1 MSTNPFL
8 EQVRSSFQ
16 RSRSLNAGPSLQP
29 NRVISE
35 IQNRLEREL
44 ATAKEQAIATF
55 EGLAIHTDL
64 PGSSPS
70 NSESSSDQ
78 EEEEMAANELMGDL
92 DIPTIPASPS
102 SILLPTAA
110 RNYELKS
117 SHLNMLP
124 SFYGLPNE
132 DPLTHIKDI
141 FNVVSSFPLTGV
153 TEEQLRM
160 RVFPYT
166 LKDKAKYWLNSLKP
180 GSLMT
185 WGAIQKK
192 FLEKYFST
200 QKIDMLR
207 DKILLFAQQD
217 DESFCEAWERF
228 NGLLN
233 QCPHHG
239 IPLKLQMRMFYK
251 GLTPSSH
258 NIVTNFAGGSYKTK
272 TPEETYEL
280 FEEIAMET
288 QHTDTR
294 GKRIAGGSND
304 SSSVQIS
311 KLEQKLDALLALN
324 SRNPLKEVCS
334 ICETHD
340 HPTISCPFGA
350 AYPEFVQEQAK
361 LVNSYNRGPINDP
374 YSQSYNPGWRN
385 HPNFSWRN
393 TQNQA
398 NPPSLQRPQQS
409 SSLEDIVKQMAIN
422 QSNFQ
427 QTTQAAIS
435 KLEVQLG
442 QIATEI
448 SQREPGKWPTQTV
461 INPKN
466 QEAKAVHVLRSG
478 KIVDNKVVSDLS
490 NDVVVVEDEDEDE
503 EETTAM
509 EGEQP
514 KTSQSAP
521 KAKSDSQEPN
531 PFQLHKRDDKFVPSH
546 LHQDRYIPPPPYIP
560 PIPFPGRLKK
570 ANQDKAFKEIYDIL
584 SKVNIN
590 LPLLDVVKQIPAYGK
605 FIKHLMTHKL
615 NFTPS
620 EEVKLNKNVSAVLQ
634 RKLPPKLEDPGSF
647 NIPINIGD
655 KTVGRAMLDLG
666 ASINVMPYSVYQA
679 LGLEGIKKTSIRL
692 ELADH
697 SIKYPRGIVED
708 ILVQVNTLILP
719 ADFVVM
725 DMEDN
730 PYVDRV
736 DPILLGRPFMATAD
750 TIIKVKDG
758 TLSMTV
764 LGETVEFKVF
774 DALSQPSI
782 TLDTCFSIDVV
793 DHEVSS
799 KIVQKKSNDALEAV
813 LTQEEEDLFESEFQE
828 VMAALEVFQPYPPSF
843 RPPLET
849 IASSSTK
856 LEPSIITPPK
866 LELKPLP
873 NHLKYAYLGANE
885 TLPVIIAASLTS
897 HEEDSLIEVLKEH
910 KTALGWT
917 IADIKGISPS
927 MCMHRILMEE
937 DSKPSRDAQRR
948 LNPNMKEV
956 VRAEVLKL
964 LDVGIIYPIS
974 DSKWV
979 SPVQVVPKKSGI
991 TVVKNEKNELVPT
1004 RTITGWRVC
1013 IDYRKLNTSTRKDHF
1028 PLPFIDQM
1036 LDRLSGHAYYCF
1048 LDGFSGYNQ
1057 IPIAPEDQEKTTFTC
1072 PFGTFAYRRMP
1083 FGLCNAPAT
1092 FQRCMMAIFS
1102 DMVER
1107 FMEVFM
1113 DDFSVFGS
1121 SFDDCLHHLSLVL
1134 TRCQETNLILNWEK
1148 CHFMVRQGIVLGHV
1162 VSNKGIQ
1169 VDKAKINII
1178 TNLPPPSSVKG
1189 VRSFLGHA
1197 GFYRRFI
1204 KNFSSIS
1211 RPLCNLLAK
1220 DAVFEFDEICME
1232 AFTTL
1237 KKELTSAPIIIAP
1250 DWSLPFEIMC
1260 DASDFAIG
1268 AVLGQK
1274 KNKLPHV
1281 IHYAS
1286 RTLNDAQLNYSTTEK
1301 ELLAVVFALEKFRP
1315 YLVGSKVIVYSDH
1328 AALRYLLTKK
1338 DAKPRLIR
1346 WILLLQEFDLE
1357 IRDKK
1362 GCENVVADHLSRI
1375 VVEEQGEAVL
1385 PLNETFPDEQLYVA
1399 QVKEPWYADFVNYL
1413 ACGVLRNDLTYQ
1425 DKKKFFSMVKHYVW
1439 DEPFL
1444 FKHCPD
1450 QLIRRCVP
1458 EEEQESILRHSHE
1471 LACGGHFGAKKTALK
1486 ILQSGFFWPTLFK
1499 DAFNFCVKC
1508 DRCQRMGNI
1517 SRRNELPLKNIL
1529 FVELFDVWG
1538 IDFMGP
1544 FPSSFGYTY
1553 ILVAV
1558 DYVSKWVEAIA
1569 TKTNDH
1575 KVVLK
1580 FLRDN
1585 IFTRFGTPR
1594 AVISDGGS
1602 HFCNK
1607 LFEALMKKYNI
1618 THRVSTPYHPQTSGQ
1633 VEISNREIKQI
1644 LEKVVNST
1652 RKDWAAK
1659 LNDALWAYRT
1669 AYKTPIGMS
1678 PYRLVFGKACHLP
1691 MELEH
1696 NAFWAIKKLNFD
1708 LDKAGHVRKFQL
1720 NELEEIRH
1728 ESYENAKLYKERTK
1742 SYHDRNIQRKE
1753 FTKGMSVLLF
1763 NSRLR
1768 LFPGKLKSRWLG
1780 PFTVVNVSPYGAVE
1794 IQNPKDG
1801 STFKV
1806 NGQRL
1811 KPFYEG
1817 VSVGI
1822 QTGHVVD
1829 HLPFVQSS

>member
-64 PGSSPS
+64 SGSSPS

-78 EEEEMAANELMGDL
+78 EEEEMAANEFMGDL

-200 QKIDMLR
+200 QKTDMLR
-207 DKILLFAQQD
+207 DKIFLFAQQD

-239 IPLKLQMRMFYK
+239 IPLKLQMR
-251 GLTPSSH
+251 
-258 NIVTNFAGGSYKTK
+258 GSYKTK

-280 FEEIAMET
+280 FEQIAMET

-304 SSSVQIS
+304 SSSMQIS

-409 SSLEDIVKQMAIN
+409 SSLEDIVRQMAIN

-448 SQREPGKWPTQTV
+448 AQREPGKWPSQTV
-461 INPKN
+461 INPKIH
-466 QEAKAVHVLRSG
+466 EAKAVHVLRSG
-478 KIVDNKVVSDLS
+478 KIVDNKVGSDLS
-490 NDVVVVEDEDEDE
+490 NDVVVVEDEDE

-546 LHQDRYIPPPPYIP
+546 LHQDRYIPPPPYIT

-615 NFTPS
+615 KFTPS

-799 KIVQKKSNDALEAV
+799 KIVQKKSNEALEAV

-828 VMAALEVFQPYPPSF
+828 VMAALEVFQPYPPSC
-843 RPPLET
+843 RPPLEPL
-849 IASSSTK
+849 ASSSTK

-866 LELKPLP
+866 LEL
-873 NHLKYAYLGANE
+873 N
-885 TLPVIIAASLTS
+885 
-897 HEEDSLIEVLKEH
+897 
-910 KTALGWT
+910 
-917 IADIKGISPS
+917 
-927 MCMHRILMEE
+927 
-937 DSKPSRDAQRR
+937 
-948 LNPNMKEV
+948 
-956 VRAEVLKL
+956 
-964 LDVGIIYPIS
+964 
-974 DSKWV
+974 
-979 SPVQVVPKKSGI
+979 
-991 TVVKNEKNELVPT
+991 
-1004 RTITGWRVC
+1004 
-1013 IDYRKLNTSTRKDHF
+1013 
-1028 PLPFIDQM
+1028 
-1036 LDRLSGHAYYCF
+1036 
-1048 LDGFSGYNQ
+1048 
-1057 IPIAPEDQEKTTFTC
+1057 
-1072 PFGTFAYRRMP
+1072 
-1083 FGLCNAPAT
+1083 
-1092 FQRCMMAIFS
+1092 
-1102 DMVER
+1102 
-1107 FMEVFM
+1107 
-1113 DDFSVFGS
+1113 
-1121 SFDDCLHHLSLVL
+1121 
-1134 TRCQETNLILNWEK
+1134 
-1148 CHFMVRQGIVLGHV
+1148 
-1162 VSNKGIQ
+1162 
-1169 VDKAKINII
+1169 AKI
-1178 TNLPPPSSVKG
+1178 
-1189 VRSFLGHA
+1189 
-1197 GFYRRFI
+1197 
-1204 KNFSSIS
+1204 
-1211 RPLCNLLAK
+1211 
-1220 DAVFEFDEICME
+1220 
-1232 AFTTL
+1232 
-1237 KKELTSAPIIIAP
+1237 
-1250 DWSLPFEIMC
+1250 
-1260 DASDFAIG
+1260 
-1268 AVLGQK
+1268 
-1274 KNKLPHV
+1274 
-1281 IHYAS
+1281 
-1286 RTLNDAQLNYSTTEK
+1286 
-1301 ELLAVVFALEKFRP
+1301 
-1315 YLVGSKVIVYSDH
+1315 
-1328 AALRYLLTKK
+1328 
-1338 DAKPRLIR
+1338 
-1346 WILLLQEFDLE
+1346 
-1357 IRDKK
+1357 
-1362 GCENVVADHLSRI
+1362 
-1375 VVEEQGEAVL
+1375 
-1385 PLNETFPDEQLYVA
+1385 
-1399 QVKEPWYADFVNYL
+1399 
-1413 ACGVLRNDLTYQ
+1413 
-1425 DKKKFFSMVKHYVW
+1425 
-1439 DEPFL
+1439 
-1444 FKHCPD
+1444 
-1450 QLIRRCVP
+1450 
-1458 EEEQESILRHSHE
+1458 
-1471 LACGGHFGAKKTALK
+1471 
-1486 ILQSGFFWPTLFK
+1486 
-1499 DAFNFCVKC
+1499 
-1508 DRCQRMGNI
+1508 
-1517 SRRNELPLKNIL
+1517 
-1529 FVELFDVWG
+1529 
-1538 IDFMGP
+1538 
-1544 FPSSFGYTY
+1544 
-1553 ILVAV
+1553 
-1558 DYVSKWVEAIA
+1558 
-1569 TKTNDH
+1569 
-1575 KVVLK
+1575 
-1580 FLRDN
+1580 
-1585 IFTRFGTPR
+1585 
-1594 AVISDGGS
+1594 
-1602 HFCNK
+1602 
-1607 LFEALMKKYNI
+1607 
-1618 THRVSTPYHPQTSGQ
+1618 
-1633 VEISNREIKQI
+1633 
-1644 LEKVVNST
+1644 
-1652 RKDWAAK
+1652 
-1659 LNDALWAYRT
+1659 
-1669 AYKTPIGMS
+1669 
-1678 PYRLVFGKACHLP
+1678 
-1691 MELEH
+1691 
-1696 NAFWAIKKLNFD
+1696 
-1708 LDKAGHVRKFQL
+1708 
-1720 NELEEIRH
+1720 
-1728 ESYENAKLYKERTK
+1728 YKERTK

-1768 LFPGKLKSRWLG
+1768 LVPGKLKSRWLG

-1817 VSVGI
+1817 MPVGI

>member
-1 MSTNPFL
+1 
-8 EQVRSSFQ
+8 
-16 RSRSLNAGPSLQP
+16 
-29 NRVISE
+29 
-35 IQNRLEREL
+35 
-44 ATAKEQAIATF
+44 
-55 EGLAIHTDL
+55 
-64 PGSSPS
+64 
-70 NSESSSDQ
+70 
-78 EEEEMAANELMGDL
+78 
-92 DIPTIPASPS
+92 
-102 SILLPTAA
+102 
-110 RNYELKS
+110 
-117 SHLNMLP
+117 
-124 SFYGLPNE
+124 
-132 DPLTHIKDI
+132 
-141 FNVVSSFPLTGV
+141 
-153 TEEQLRM
+153 
-160 RVFPYT
+160 
-166 LKDKAKYWLNSLKP
+166 
-180 GSLMT
+180 
-185 WGAIQKK
+185 
-192 FLEKYFST
+192 
-200 QKIDMLR
+200 
-207 DKILLFAQQD
+207 
-217 DESFCEAWERF
+217 
-228 NGLLN
+228 
-233 QCPHHG
+233 
-239 IPLKLQMRMFYK
+239 
-251 GLTPSSH
+251 
-258 NIVTNFAGGSYKTK
+258 
-272 TPEETYEL
+272 
-280 FEEIAMET
+280 MET

-393 TQNQA
+393 TKNQA

-448 SQREPGKWPTQTV
+448 AQREPGKWPSQTV

-478 KIVDNKVVSDLS
+478 KIVDNKVGSDLS
-490 NDVVVVEDEDEDE
+490 NDVVVVEDEDE

-647 NIPINIGD
+647 NIPINMGD

-708 ILVQVNTLILP
+708 ILVQVNTLILQ

-843 RPPLET
+843 RPPLEPL
-849 IASSSTK
+849 ASSSTK
-856 LEPSIITPPK
+856 LEPS
-866 LELKPLP
+866 
-873 NHLKYAYLGANE
+873 
-885 TLPVIIAASLTS
+885 
-897 HEEDSLIEVLKEH
+897 
-910 KTALGWT
+910 
-917 IADIKGISPS
+917 
-927 MCMHRILMEE
+927 
-937 DSKPSRDAQRR
+937 
-948 LNPNMKEV
+948 
-956 VRAEVLKL
+956 
-964 LDVGIIYPIS
+964 
-974 DSKWV
+974 
-979 SPVQVVPKKSGI
+979 
-991 TVVKNEKNELVPT
+991 
-1004 RTITGWRVC
+1004 
-1013 IDYRKLNTSTRKDHF
+1013 
-1028 PLPFIDQM
+1028 
-1036 LDRLSGHAYYCF
+1036 
-1048 LDGFSGYNQ
+1048 
-1057 IPIAPEDQEKTTFTC
+1057 
-1072 PFGTFAYRRMP
+1072 
-1083 FGLCNAPAT
+1083 
-1092 FQRCMMAIFS
+1092 
-1102 DMVER
+1102 
-1107 FMEVFM
+1107 
-1113 DDFSVFGS
+1113 
-1121 SFDDCLHHLSLVL
+1121 
-1134 TRCQETNLILNWEK
+1134 
-1148 CHFMVRQGIVLGHV
+1148 
-1162 VSNKGIQ
+1162 
-1169 VDKAKINII
+1169 
-1178 TNLPPPSSVKG
+1178 
-1189 VRSFLGHA
+1189 
-1197 GFYRRFI
+1197 
-1204 KNFSSIS
+1204 
-1211 RPLCNLLAK
+1211 
-1220 DAVFEFDEICME
+1220 
-1232 AFTTL
+1232 
-1237 KKELTSAPIIIAP
+1237 
-1250 DWSLPFEIMC
+1250 
-1260 DASDFAIG
+1260 
-1268 AVLGQK
+1268 
-1274 KNKLPHV
+1274 
-1281 IHYAS
+1281 
-1286 RTLNDAQLNYSTTEK
+1286 
-1301 ELLAVVFALEKFRP
+1301 
-1315 YLVGSKVIVYSDH
+1315 
-1328 AALRYLLTKK
+1328 
-1338 DAKPRLIR
+1338 
-1346 WILLLQEFDLE
+1346 
-1357 IRDKK
+1357 
-1362 GCENVVADHLSRI
+1362 
-1375 VVEEQGEAVL
+1375 
-1385 PLNETFPDEQLYVA
+1385 
-1399 QVKEPWYADFVNYL
+1399 
-1413 ACGVLRNDLTYQ
+1413 
-1425 DKKKFFSMVKHYVW
+1425 
-1439 DEPFL
+1439 
-1444 FKHCPD
+1444 
-1450 QLIRRCVP
+1450 
-1458 EEEQESILRHSHE
+1458 
-1471 LACGGHFGAKKTALK
+1471 
-1486 ILQSGFFWPTLFK
+1486 
-1499 DAFNFCVKC
+1499 
-1508 DRCQRMGNI
+1508 
-1517 SRRNELPLKNIL
+1517 
-1529 FVELFDVWG
+1529 
-1538 IDFMGP
+1538 
-1544 FPSSFGYTY
+1544 
-1553 ILVAV
+1553 
-1558 DYVSKWVEAIA
+1558 
-1569 TKTNDH
+1569 
-1575 KVVLK
+1575 
-1580 FLRDN
+1580 
-1585 IFTRFGTPR
+1585 
-1594 AVISDGGS
+1594 
-1602 HFCNK
+1602 
-1607 LFEALMKKYNI
+1607 NI

-1753 FTKGMSVLLF
+1753 FTKGMSVLLV

>member
-1 MSTNPFL
+1 MSSNPFL

-78 EEEEMAANELMGDL
+78 EEEEMAANEFMGDL

-200 QKIDMLR
+200 QKTDMLR
-207 DKILLFAQQD
+207 DKIFLFAQQD

-239 IPLKLQMRMFYK
+239 IPLKLQMR
-251 GLTPSSH
+251 
-258 NIVTNFAGGSYKTK
+258 GSYKTK

-280 FEEIAMET
+280 FEQIAMET

-409 SSLEDIVKQMAIN
+409 SSLEDIVRQMAIN

-448 SQREPGKWPTQTV
+448 AQREPGKWPSQTV

-478 KIVDNKVVSDLS
+478 KIVDNKVGSDLS
-490 NDVVVVEDEDEDE
+490 NDVVVVEDEDE

-509 EGEQP
+509 EGEQT

-546 LHQDRYIPPPPYIP
+546 LHQDGYIPPSPYIP

-750 TIIKVKDG
+750 TMIKVKDG

-828 VMAALEVFQPYPPSF
+828 VMAALEVS
-843 RPPLET
+843 
-849 IASSSTK
+849 
-856 LEPSIITPPK
+856 
-866 LELKPLP
+866 
-873 NHLKYAYLGANE
+873 GG
-885 TLPVIIAASLTS
+885 
-897 HEEDSLIEVLKEH
+897 EV
-910 KTALGWT
+910 
-917 IADIKGISPS
+917 
-927 MCMHRILMEE
+927 
-937 DSKPSRDAQRR
+937 
-948 LNPNMKEV
+948 
-956 VRAEVLKL
+956 
-964 LDVGIIYPIS
+964 
-974 DSKWV
+974 
-979 SPVQVVPKKSGI
+979 
-991 TVVKNEKNELVPT
+991 
-1004 RTITGWRVC
+1004 
-1013 IDYRKLNTSTRKDHF
+1013 
-1028 PLPFIDQM
+1028 
-1036 LDRLSGHAYYCF
+1036 
-1048 LDGFSGYNQ
+1048 
-1057 IPIAPEDQEKTTFTC
+1057 
-1072 PFGTFAYRRMP
+1072 
-1083 FGLCNAPAT
+1083 
-1092 FQRCMMAIFS
+1092 
-1102 DMVER
+1102 
-1107 FMEVFM
+1107 
-1113 DDFSVFGS
+1113 
-1121 SFDDCLHHLSLVL
+1121 
-1134 TRCQETNLILNWEK
+1134 
-1148 CHFMVRQGIVLGHV
+1148 
-1162 VSNKGIQ
+1162 
-1169 VDKAKINII
+1169 
-1178 TNLPPPSSVKG
+1178 
-1189 VRSFLGHA
+1189 
-1197 GFYRRFI
+1197 
-1204 KNFSSIS
+1204 
-1211 RPLCNLLAK
+1211 
-1220 DAVFEFDEICME
+1220 
-1232 AFTTL
+1232 
-1237 KKELTSAPIIIAP
+1237 
-1250 DWSLPFEIMC
+1250 
-1260 DASDFAIG
+1260 
-1268 AVLGQK
+1268 
-1274 KNKLPHV
+1274 
-1281 IHYAS
+1281 
-1286 RTLNDAQLNYSTTEK
+1286 
-1301 ELLAVVFALEKFRP
+1301 
-1315 YLVGSKVIVYSDH
+1315 
-1328 AALRYLLTKK
+1328 
-1338 DAKPRLIR
+1338 
-1346 WILLLQEFDLE
+1346 
-1357 IRDKK
+1357 
-1362 GCENVVADHLSRI
+1362 
-1375 VVEEQGEAVL
+1375 
-1385 PLNETFPDEQLYVA
+1385 
-1399 QVKEPWYADFVNYL
+1399 
-1413 ACGVLRNDLTYQ
+1413 
-1425 DKKKFFSMVKHYVW
+1425 
-1439 DEPFL
+1439 
-1444 FKHCPD
+1444 
-1450 QLIRRCVP
+1450 
-1458 EEEQESILRHSHE
+1458 
-1471 LACGGHFGAKKTALK
+1471 
-1486 ILQSGFFWPTLFK
+1486 
-1499 DAFNFCVKC
+1499 FNFCSFVFTIFVRLSLSYNQC
-1508 DRCQRMGNI
+1508 YRAAIEIFI
-1517 SRRNELPLKNIL
+1517 SEILHFTKLLLLEFWWLK
-1529 FVELFDVWG
+1529 
-1538 IDFMGP
+1538 
-1544 FPSSFGYTY
+1544 
-1553 ILVAV
+1553 
-1558 DYVSKWVEAIA
+1558 
-1569 TKTNDH
+1569 
-1575 KVVLK
+1575 
-1580 FLRDN
+1580 
-1585 IFTRFGTPR
+1585 
-1594 AVISDGGS
+1594 
-1602 HFCNK
+1602 
-1607 LFEALMKKYNI
+1607 
-1618 THRVSTPYHPQTSGQ
+1618 YHA
-1633 VEISNREIKQI
+1633 QI
-1644 LEKVVNST
+1644 LE
-1652 RKDWAAK
+1652 
-1659 LNDALWAYRT
+1659 
-1669 AYKTPIGMS
+1669 
-1678 PYRLVFGKACHLP
+1678 GK
-1691 MELEH
+1691 
-1696 NAFWAIKKLNFD
+1696 
-1708 LDKAGHVRKFQL
+1708 
-1720 NELEEIRH
+1720 
-1728 ESYENAKLYKERTK
+1728 
-1742 SYHDRNIQRKE
+1742 
-1753 FTKGMSVLLF
+1753 
-1763 NSRLR
+1763 
-1768 LFPGKLKSRWLG
+1768 
-1780 PFTVVNVSPYGAVE
+1780 
-1794 IQNPKDG
+1794 
-1801 STFKV
+1801 
-1806 NGQRL
+1806 
-1811 KPFYEG
+1811 
-1817 VSVGI
+1817 
-1822 QTGHVVD
+1822 
-1829 HLPFVQSS
+1829 

>member
-44 ATAKEQAIATF
+44 ATGKEQAITTF
-55 EGLAIHTDL
+55 ECLAIHTDL
-64 PGSSPS
+64 LGSSPS
-70 NSESSSDQ
+70 NSKSSSDQ
-78 EEEEMAANELMGDL
+78 EEEEEMAANEFMGDL

-102 SILLPTAA
+102 SILLLTAA

-153 TEEQLRM
+153 TEDQLRM

-166 LKDKAKYWLNSLKP
+166 LKDKAKYWLNSLKL
-180 GSLMT
+180 GSLTT

-192 FLEKYFST
+192 FLEKYFSM
-200 QKIDMLR
+200 QKTNMLR

-239 IPLKLQMRMFYK
+239 IPLKLQMR
-251 GLTPSSH
+251 
-258 NIVTNFAGGSYKTK
+258 GSYKTK

-280 FEEIAMET
+280 FREIAMET

-294 GKRIAGGSND
+294 GKRIVGGSND

-324 SRNPLKEVCS
+324 SRNPSKKVCS

-340 HPTISCPFGA
+340 HPTISCPLGA

-361 LVNSYNRGPINDP
+361 LVEE
-374 YSQSYNPGWRN
+374 
-385 HPNFSWRN
+385 
-393 TQNQA
+393 
-398 NPPSLQRPQQS
+398 S
-409 SSLEDIVKQMAIN
+409 SKLFMEEYTESSESPFTPKATTIIILEDIVKQMAIN

-427 QTTQAAIS
+427 QTTQAALS

-442 QIATEI
+442 QIAAEI
-448 SQREPGKWPTQTV
+448 AQREPGKWPSQTV
-461 INPKN
+461 INSKN

-478 KIVDNKVVSDLS
+478 KIVDNKVGSDLS
-490 NDVVVVEDEDEDE
+490 NDVVVVEDEDE

-514 KTSQSAP
+514 KTSQYAP

-531 PFQLHKRDDKFVPSH
+531 PFQLLKRDDKFVPSH
-546 LHQDRYIPPPPYIP
+546 LHQDRYIPTPPYIP
-560 PIPFPGRLKK
+560 PIPFPGFLKK

-615 NFTPS
+615 NFAPS

-634 RKLPPKLEDPGSF
+634 RKLPPKLEDLGSF
-647 NIPINIGD
+647 DIPINIGD
-655 KTVGRAMLDLG
+655 KKVGRAMLDLG
-666 ASINVMPYSVYQA
+666 VSINVMQYSVYQE

-692 ELADH
+692 ELVDH
-697 SIKYPRGIVED
+697 SIKYPKGIVED

-730 PYVDRV
+730 PYGDRV
-736 DPILLGRPFMATAD
+736 DPILLGRPFMATA
-750 TIIKVKDG
+750 T
-758 TLSMTV
+758 
-764 LGETVEFKVF
+764 
-774 DALSQPSI
+774 Q
-782 TLDTCFSIDVV
+782 
-793 DHEVSS
+793 SS
-799 KIVQKKSNDALEAV
+799 K
-813 LTQEEEDLFESEFQE
+813 
-828 VMAALEVFQPYPPSF
+828 
-843 RPPLET
+843 PPLEPLGP
-849 IASSSTK
+849 SSTK

-873 NHLKYAYLGANE
+873 NHLKYTHLGANE
-885 TLPVIIAASLTS
+885 TLPVIIAAGLTS

-917 IADIKGISPS
+917 IADIKENSPS

-964 LDVGIIYPIS
+964 LDVGIIYLVS

-1004 RTITGWRVC
+1004 RTITG
-1013 IDYRKLNTSTRKDHF
+1013 
-1028 PLPFIDQM
+1028 
-1036 LDRLSGHAYYCF
+1036 
-1048 LDGFSGYNQ
+1048 YNQ

-1072 PFGTFAYRRMP
+1072 PFGTFVYRRMP
-1083 FGLCNAPAT
+1083 FGLCNAPTT

-1107 FMEVFM
+1107 FME
-1113 DDFSVFGS
+1113 
-1121 SFDDCLHHLSLVL
+1121 
-1134 TRCQETNLILNWEK
+1134 ETNLILNWEK

-1162 VSNKGIQ
+1162 VSSKGIE

-1178 TNLPPPSSVKG
+1178 SNLPPPSSVKG

-1204 KNFSSIS
+1204 KKILSIS

-1220 DAVFEFDEICME
+1220 DAVFEFDETCME

-1268 AVLGQK
+1268 AVLGQTK
-1274 KNKLPHV
+1274 KKLPHV

-1301 ELLAVVFALEKFRP
+1301 ELLAVVFALEKFRS
-1315 YLVGSKVIVYSDH
+1315 YLVGSKVIVYFDH

-1338 DAKPRLIR
+1338 DAKPPLVR

-1385 PLNETFPDEQLYVA
+1385 PLNETFPDEQLYVV
-1399 QVKEPWYADFVNYL
+1399 QVKEPWYADFINYL

-1444 FKHCPD
+1444 FKHCPY
-1450 QLIRRCVP
+1450 QLIKRCVP
-1458 EEEQESILRHSHE
+1458 EEEQERILRHSHK
-1471 LACGGHFGAKKTALK
+1471 LACGGHFGAKKTTLK

-1517 SRRNELPLKNIL
+1517 CRRNELPLKNIL

-1558 DYVSKWVEAIA
+1558 DYVSKWVETIA

-1580 FLRDN
+1580 FLREN

-1594 AVISDGGS
+1594 AVISDGGN

-1607 LFEALMKKYNI
+1607 PFEALMKKYNI

-1678 PYRLVFGKACHLP
+1678 PYLLVFGKACHLP

-1696 NAFWAIKKLNFD
+1696 NDFWAIKKLNFD

-1728 ESYENAKLYKERTK
+1728 ESYENARLYKEQTK
-1742 SYHDRNIQRKE
+1742 SYHDRNIQRKV
-1753 FTKGMSVLLF
+1753 FTKGGLAHSLWSMFL
-1763 NSRLR
+1763 
-1768 LFPGKLKSRWLG
+1768 P
-1780 PFTVVNVSPYGAVE
+1780 VE

-1801 STFKV
+1801 STFEV

-1829 HLPFVQSS
+1829 HLPFECNCQLLSHVLTRQHGKSEGWATDIPRGMAYTPKQPHMGDKAAWEPNGQLRQLGTARNGCASPAKGEYEIALYK

>member
-1 MSTNPFL
+1 MSSNPFL

-16 RSRSLNAGPSLQP
+16 CSRSLNAGPSLQP

-35 IQNRLEREL
+35 IQNRLERQL

-78 EEEEMAANELMGDL
+78 EEEEMAANEFMGDL

-141 FNVVSSFPLTGV
+141 FNVVSSFPLTG
-153 TEEQLRM
+153 
-160 RVFPYT
+160 
-166 LKDKAKYWLNSLKP
+166 
-180 GSLMT
+180 
-185 WGAIQKK
+185 
-192 FLEKYFST
+192 
-200 QKIDMLR
+200 
-207 DKILLFAQQD
+207 
-217 DESFCEAWERF
+217 
-228 NGLLN
+228 
-233 QCPHHG
+233 
-239 IPLKLQMRMFYK
+239 
-251 GLTPSSH
+251 
-258 NIVTNFAGGSYKTK
+258 GSYKTK

-280 FEEIAMET
+280 FEQIAMET

-448 SQREPGKWPTQTV
+448 AQREPGKWPSQTV

-466 QEAKAVHVLRSG
+466 QEAKAVHVLRS
-478 KIVDNKVVSDLS
+478 
-490 NDVVVVEDEDEDE
+490 
-503 EETTAM
+503 
-509 EGEQP
+509 
-514 KTSQSAP
+514 
-521 KAKSDSQEPN
+521 
-531 PFQLHKRDDKFVPSH
+531 
-546 LHQDRYIPPPPYIP
+546 DRYIPPSPYIP

-634 RKLPPKLEDPGSF
+634 RKLPPNLEDPGSF

-750 TIIKVKDG
+750 TMIKVKDG

-793 DHEVSS
+793 DYEVSS

-843 RPPLET
+843 RPPLEPL
-849 IASSSTK
+849 ASSSTK

-897 HEEDSLIEVLKEH
+897 HEEDSLIGVLKEH

-1204 KNFSSIS
+1204 KKFSSIS

-1385 PLNETFPDEQLYVA
+1385 PLNETFPDEHHHIVG
-1399 QVKEPWYADFVNYL
+1399 
-1413 ACGVLRNDLTYQ
+1413 GVI
-1425 DKKKFFSMVKHYVW
+1425 W
-1439 DEPFL
+1439 W
-1444 FKHCPD
+1444 
-1450 QLIRRCVP
+1450 
-1458 EEEQESILRHSHE
+1458 
-1471 LACGGHFGAKKTALK
+1471 AL
-1486 ILQSGFFWPTLFK
+1486 
-1499 DAFNFCVKC
+1499 C
-1508 DRCQRMGNI
+1508 
-1517 SRRNELPLKNIL
+1517 
-1529 FVELFDVWG
+1529 
-1538 IDFMGP
+1538 
-1544 FPSSFGYTY
+1544 
-1553 ILVAV
+1553 
-1558 DYVSKWVEAIA
+1558 
-1569 TKTNDH
+1569 
-1575 KVVLK
+1575 
-1580 FLRDN
+1580 
-1585 IFTRFGTPR
+1585 
-1594 AVISDGGS
+1594 
-1602 HFCNK
+1602 
-1607 LFEALMKKYNI
+1607 
-1618 THRVSTPYHPQTSGQ
+1618 
-1633 VEISNREIKQI
+1633 
-1644 LEKVVNST
+1644 
-1652 RKDWAAK
+1652 
-1659 LNDALWAYRT
+1659 
-1669 AYKTPIGMS
+1669 
-1678 PYRLVFGKACHLP
+1678 
-1691 MELEH
+1691 
-1696 NAFWAIKKLNFD
+1696 
-1708 LDKAGHVRKFQL
+1708 
-1720 NELEEIRH
+1720 
-1728 ESYENAKLYKERTK
+1728 
-1742 SYHDRNIQRKE
+1742 
-1753 FTKGMSVLLF
+1753 
-1763 NSRLR
+1763 
-1768 LFPGKLKSRWLG
+1768 
-1780 PFTVVNVSPYGAVE
+1780 
-1794 IQNPKDG
+1794 
-1801 STFKV
+1801 
-1806 NGQRL
+1806 
-1811 KPFYEG
+1811 
-1817 VSVGI
+1817 
-1822 QTGHVVD
+1822 
-1829 HLPFVQSS
+1829 

>member
-1 MSTNPFL
+1 MRNNPFL

-78 EEEEMAANELMGDL
+78 EEEEMAANEFMGDL
-92 DIPTIPASPS
+92 DIPTIPASLQASCCPPQLETMS
-102 SILLPTAA
+102 LNLLILICSL
-110 RNYELKS
+110 LF
-117 SHLNMLP
+117 MLF
-124 SFYGLPNE
+124 SLDRCDGRATSNE
-132 DPLTHIKDI
+132 S
-141 FNVVSSFPLTGV
+141 VSVHF
-153 TEEQLRM
+153 E
-160 RVFPYT
+160 
-166 LKDKAKYWLNSLKP
+166 DKAKYWLNSLKP

-200 QKIDMLR
+200 QKTDMLR

-239 IPLKLQMRMFYK
+239 IPLKLQMR
-251 GLTPSSH
+251 
-258 NIVTNFAGGSYKTK
+258 GSYKTK

-448 SQREPGKWPTQTV
+448 AQREPGKWPSQTV

-478 KIVDNKVVSDLS
+478 KIVDNKVGSDLS
-490 NDVVVVEDEDEDE
+490 NDVVVVEDEDE

-509 EGEQP
+509 EGNNP
-514 KTSQSAP
+514 KR
-521 KAKSDSQEPN
+521 PN
-531 PFQLHKRDDKFVPSH
+531 LLLRPNLILRNPIHFNCIKEMTNLCHHIFIKIDTSH
-546 LHQDRYIPPPPYIP
+546 LLHIFHRFHFQ
-560 PIPFPGRLKK
+560 
-570 ANQDKAFKEIYDIL
+570 A
-584 SKVNIN
+584 
-590 LPLLDVVKQIPAYGK
+590 IPAYGK

-666 ASINVMPYSVYQA
+666 ASINVMHIQ
-679 LGLEGIKKTSIRL
+679 
-692 ELADH
+692 
-697 SIKYPRGIVED
+697 
-708 ILVQVNTLILP
+708 
-719 ADFVVM
+719 
-725 DMEDN
+725 
-730 PYVDRV
+730 
-736 DPILLGRPFMATAD
+736 
-750 TIIKVKDG
+750 
-758 TLSMTV
+758 
-764 LGETVEFKVF
+764 
-774 DALSQPSI
+774 
-782 TLDTCFSIDVV
+782 
-793 DHEVSS
+793 
-799 KIVQKKSNDALEAV
+799 
-813 LTQEEEDLFESEFQE
+813 
-828 VMAALEVFQPYPPSF
+828 
-843 RPPLET
+843 
-849 IASSSTK
+849 
-856 LEPSIITPPK
+856 
-866 LELKPLP
+866 
-873 NHLKYAYLGANE
+873 
-885 TLPVIIAASLTS
+885 
-897 HEEDSLIEVLKEH
+897 
-910 KTALGWT
+910 
-917 IADIKGISPS
+917 
-927 MCMHRILMEE
+927 
-937 DSKPSRDAQRR
+937 
-948 LNPNMKEV
+948 
-956 VRAEVLKL
+956 
-964 LDVGIIYPIS
+964 
-974 DSKWV
+974 
-979 SPVQVVPKKSGI
+979 
-991 TVVKNEKNELVPT
+991 
-1004 RTITGWRVC
+1004 
-1013 IDYRKLNTSTRKDHF
+1013 
-1028 PLPFIDQM
+1028 FI
-1036 LDRLSGHAYYCF
+1036 
-1048 LDGFSGYNQ
+1048 
-1057 IPIAPEDQEKTTFTC
+1057 
-1072 PFGTFAYRRMP
+1072 
-1083 FGLCNAPAT
+1083 
-1092 FQRCMMAIFS
+1092 
-1102 DMVER
+1102 
-1107 FMEVFM
+1107 
-1113 DDFSVFGS
+1113 
-1121 SFDDCLHHLSLVL
+1121 
-1134 TRCQETNLILNWEK
+1134 
-1148 CHFMVRQGIVLGHV
+1148 
-1162 VSNKGIQ
+1162 
-1169 VDKAKINII
+1169 KINII

-1197 GFYRRFI
+1197 GFYR
-1204 KNFSSIS
+1204 

-1753 FTKGMSVLLF
+1753 FTKG
-1763 NSRLR
+1763 
-1768 LFPGKLKSRWLG
+1768 KLKSRWLG

-1817 VSVGI
+1817 MQLEFKLVMWWIIFPSYNQISDDAMKLQPYHSKSMTPCRSMKNATLRVSKAFVGIVSVKSSGD
-1822 QTGHVVD
+1822 TT
-1829 HLPFVQSS
+1829 LPIRDAESSLGLR

>member
-1 MSTNPFL
+1 
-8 EQVRSSFQ
+8 
-16 RSRSLNAGPSLQP
+16 
-29 NRVISE
+29 
-35 IQNRLEREL
+35 
-44 ATAKEQAIATF
+44 
-55 EGLAIHTDL
+55 
-64 PGSSPS
+64 
-70 NSESSSDQ
+70 
-78 EEEEMAANELMGDL
+78 
-92 DIPTIPASPS
+92 
-102 SILLPTAA
+102 
-110 RNYELKS
+110 
-117 SHLNMLP
+117 
-124 SFYGLPNE
+124 
-132 DPLTHIKDI
+132 
-141 FNVVSSFPLTGV
+141 
-153 TEEQLRM
+153 
-160 RVFPYT
+160 
-166 LKDKAKYWLNSLKP
+166 
-180 GSLMT
+180 MT
-185 WGAIQKK
+185 
-192 FLEKYFST
+192 
-200 QKIDMLR
+200 
-207 DKILLFAQQD
+207 
-217 DESFCEAWERF
+217 
-228 NGLLN
+228 
-233 QCPHHG
+233 
-239 IPLKLQMRMFYK
+239 
-251 GLTPSSH
+251 
-258 NIVTNFAGGSYKTK
+258 
-272 TPEETYEL
+272 
-280 FEEIAMET
+280 
-288 QHTDTR
+288 
-294 GKRIAGGSND
+294 
-304 SSSVQIS
+304 
-311 KLEQKLDALLALN
+311 
-324 SRNPLKEVCS
+324 
-334 ICETHD
+334 
-340 HPTISCPFGA
+340 
-350 AYPEFVQEQAK
+350 
-361 LVNSYNRGPINDP
+361 
-374 YSQSYNPGWRN
+374 
-385 HPNFSWRN
+385 
-393 TQNQA
+393 
-398 NPPSLQRPQQS
+398 
-409 SSLEDIVKQMAIN
+409 
-422 QSNFQ
+422 
-427 QTTQAAIS
+427 
-435 KLEVQLG
+435 
-442 QIATEI
+442 
-448 SQREPGKWPTQTV
+448 
-461 INPKN
+461 
-466 QEAKAVHVLRSG
+466 
-478 KIVDNKVVSDLS
+478 
-490 NDVVVVEDEDEDE
+490 
-503 EETTAM
+503 
-509 EGEQP
+509 
-514 KTSQSAP
+514 
-521 KAKSDSQEPN
+521 
-531 PFQLHKRDDKFVPSH
+531 
-546 LHQDRYIPPPPYIP
+546 
-560 PIPFPGRLKK
+560 
-570 ANQDKAFKEIYDIL
+570 
-584 SKVNIN
+584 
-590 LPLLDVVKQIPAYGK
+590 
-605 FIKHLMTHKL
+605 
-615 NFTPS
+615 
-620 EEVKLNKNVSAVLQ
+620 
-634 RKLPPKLEDPGSF
+634 
-647 NIPINIGD
+647 
-655 KTVGRAMLDLG
+655 
-666 ASINVMPYSVYQA
+666 
-679 LGLEGIKKTSIRL
+679 
-692 ELADH
+692 
-697 SIKYPRGIVED
+697 
-708 ILVQVNTLILP
+708 
-719 ADFVVM
+719 
-725 DMEDN
+725 
-730 PYVDRV
+730 
-736 DPILLGRPFMATAD
+736 
-750 TIIKVKDG
+750 
-758 TLSMTV
+758 
-764 LGETVEFKVF
+764 
-774 DALSQPSI
+774 
-782 TLDTCFSIDVV
+782 
-793 DHEVSS
+793 
-799 KIVQKKSNDALEAV
+799 KKSNDALEAV

-843 RPPLET
+843 RPPLEPLV
-849 IASSSTK
+849 SSSTK

-873 NHLKYAYLGANE
+873 NHLKYAYL
-885 TLPVIIAASLTS
+885 
-897 HEEDSLIEVLKEH
+897 
-910 KTALGWT
+910 ALGWT

-964 LDVGIIYPIS
+964 LDAGIIYPIS

-1036 LDRLSGHAYYCF
+1036 LDR
-1048 LDGFSGYNQ
+1048 YNQ

-1092 FQRCMMAIFS
+1092 FQRCMMAIF
-1102 DMVER
+1102 
-1107 FMEVFM
+1107 
-1113 DDFSVFGS
+1113 
-1121 SFDDCLHHLSLVL
+1121 
-1134 TRCQETNLILNWEK
+1134 LIWWNDSW
-1148 CHFMVRQGIVLGHV
+1148 
-1162 VSNKGIQ
+1162 
-1169 VDKAKINII
+1169 
-1178 TNLPPPSSVKG
+1178 
-1189 VRSFLGHA
+1189 
-1197 GFYRRFI
+1197 
-1204 KNFSSIS
+1204 

-1250 DWSLPFEIMC
+1250 DWSLPFEIMSKEEQASPC
-1260 DASDFAIG
+1260 DS
-1268 AVLGQK
+1268 LCE
-1274 KNKLPHV
+1274 
-1281 IHYAS
+1281 

-1753 FTKGMSVLLF
+1753 FTKG
-1763 NSRLR
+1763 
-1768 LFPGKLKSRWLG
+1768 KLKSRWLG

-1829 HLPFVQSS
+1829 HLPFVQSNDAMKLQPYHSKSMTPCRSMKNATLRVSKTFVGIVSVKPSGDTTLPIRDAESSLGLR

>member
-1 MSTNPFL
+1 RCEEALGAASDLEKHLEKPWTPQFMSRNPFL
-8 EQVRSSFQ
+8 DQVRSSFQ
-16 RSRSLNAGPSLQP
+16 RSRPLNAGPSLQP

-78 EEEEMAANELMGDL
+78 EEEEEMAANEFMGDL

-102 SILLPTAA
+102 SILLPTTA

-153 TEEQLRM
+153 TEDQLRM

-180 GSLMT
+180 GSLTT

-200 QKIDMLR
+200 QKTDMLR

-280 FEEIAMET
+280 FEAIAMET

-294 GKRIAGGSND
+294 
-304 SSSVQIS
+304 
-311 KLEQKLDALLALN
+311 
-324 SRNPLKEVCS
+324 
-334 ICETHD
+334 
-340 HPTISCPFGA
+340 
-350 AYPEFVQEQAK
+350 EFVQEQAK

-427 QTTQAAIS
+427 QTTQAALS

-442 QIATEI
+442 QIAAEI
-448 SQREPGKWPTQTV
+448 AQREPGKWPSQTV

-478 KIVDNKVVSDLS
+478 KIVDNKVGSDLS
-490 NDVVVVEDEDEDE
+490 NDVVVVENEDE
-503 EETTAM
+503 EETTAT

-514 KTSQSAP
+514 KISQSAP

-615 NFTPS
+615 NFAPS

-647 NIPINIGD
+647 DIPINIGD
-655 KTVGRAMLDLG
+655 KKVGRAMLDLG
-666 ASINVMPYSVYQA
+666 ASINVMPYSVYQE
-679 LGLEGIKKTSIRL
+679 LGLEGMKKTSIRL

-697 SIKYPRGIVED
+697 SIKYPKGIVED

-730 PYVDRV
+730 PYGDRV

-782 TLDTCFSIDVV
+782 THDTCFSIDVV

-799 KIVQKKSNDALEAV
+799 KIVQEKSNDVLEAV
-813 LTQEEEDLFESEFQE
+813 LTQEEEDLYESEFQE

-843 RPPLET
+843 RPPLEPLGP
-849 IASSSTK
+849 SSTR
-856 LEPSIITPPK
+856 LDPSVITPPK

-873 NHLKYAYLGANE
+873 NHLKYTYLGANE
-885 TLPVIIAASLTS
+885 TLPVIIAAGLTL

-991 TVVKNEKNELVPT
+991 TVVRNEKNELVPT

-1134 TRCQETNLILNWEK
+1134 KRCQETNLILNWEK

-1162 VSNKGIQ
+1162 VSSKGIE
-1169 VDKAKINII
+1169 VDKAKIDII
-1178 TNLPPPSSVKG
+1178 SNLPPPSSVKG

-1197 GFYRRFI
+1197 GFYR
-1204 KNFSSIS
+1204 
-1211 RPLCNLLAK
+1211 
-1220 DAVFEFDEICME
+1220 
-1232 AFTTL
+1232 
-1237 KKELTSAPIIIAP
+1237 
-1250 DWSLPFEIMC
+1250 
-1260 DASDFAIG
+1260 
-1268 AVLGQK
+1268 
-1274 KNKLPHV
+1274 
-1281 IHYAS
+1281 
-1286 RTLNDAQLNYSTTEK
+1286 
-1301 ELLAVVFALEKFRP
+1301 
-1315 YLVGSKVIVYSDH
+1315 
-1328 AALRYLLTKK
+1328 RYLLTKK

-1385 PLNETFPDEQLYVA
+1385 PLNETFPDEQLYVV

-1517 SRRNELPLKNIL
+1517 SRRNEMPLKNIL

-1607 LFEALMKKYNI
+1607 PFEALMKKYNI

-1728 ESYENAKLYKERTK
+1728 ESYENARLYKERTK

-1794 IQNPKDG
+1794 IKNPKDG

>member
-1 MSTNPFL
+1 MSSNPFL
-8 EQVRSSFQ
+8 DQVRSSFQ

-78 EEEEMAANELMGDL
+78 EEEEMAANEFMGDL

-200 QKIDMLR
+200 QKTDMLR
-207 DKILLFAQQD
+207 DKIFLFAQQD

-239 IPLKLQMRMFYK
+239 IPLKLQMRMFHK

-258 NIVTNFAGGSYKTK
+258 NIFTNFAGGSYKTK

-324 SRNPLKEVCS
+324 SRDPLKEVCS

-448 SQREPGKWPTQTV
+448 AQREPGKWPSQTV

-478 KIVDNKVVSDLS
+478 KIVDNKVGSDLS
-490 NDVVVVEDEDEDE
+490 NDVVVVEDEDE

-546 LHQDRYIPPPPYIP
+546 LHQDRYIPPPTYIP

-813 LTQEEEDLFESEFQE
+813 LTQEEEDLVESEFQE

-843 RPPLET
+843 RPPLEPL
-849 IASSSTK
+849 ASSSTK

-873 NHLKYAYLGANE
+873 SHLKYAYLGANE

-1134 TRCQETNLILNWEK
+1134 TRCKETNLILNWEK

-1204 KNFSSIS
+1204 KKFSSIS

-1220 DAVFEFDEICME
+1220 DAVFEFDEICMK

-1458 EEEQESILRHSHE
+1458 EEEHESILRHSHE

-1538 IDFMGP
+1538 IDFTGP

-1728 ESYENAKLYKERTK
+1728 ESYESAKLYKERTK